1 MSKPNP
7 VALERRCLPV
17 LTTLV
22 LSCLLAGPVSAD
34 LVVNF
39 TLGDLAARATFAE
52 SNGDL
57 VITLENLS
65 TADVVEPLQV
75 LTGVYF
81 DIDGVTFTPLSAV
94 LTPGSSVLFSE
105 MSNTV
110 NGLDS
115 NGEVGG
121 EFAFRDDLT
130 GVPSG
135 ASMVI
140 ASVGLD
146 DELGA
151 SGLFPGEPLW
161 GPPADAPDG
170 LGYGIV
176 SAGDDP
182 NGGNSKVIGGVP
194 LIQNGVI
201 FTLSASTDF
210 NPDDIT
216 GVVFNYGTSFNP
228 TPAPGAVVLGAIG
241 LGMVGWLKRRFV

>member
-1 MSKPNP
+1 
-7 VALERRCLPV
+7 
-17 LTTLV
+17 LTALV

-39 TLGDLAARATFAE
+39 TLGDLADRATFAK

-65 TADVVEPLQV
+65 TADVIEPSQV

-81 DIDGVTFTPLSAV
+81 DINGVTFTPLSAV

-115 NGEVGG
+115 NSEVGG

-146 DELGA
+146 DELGPTY
-151 SGLFPGEPLW
+151 LFPGEALW

-176 SAGDDP
+176 STGYDP
-182 NGGNSKVIGGVP
+182 NNGNSKVTGSVP

-201 FTLSASTDF
+201 FTLSASADF

-216 GVVFNYGTSFNP
+216 GVVFNYGTGFNP
-228 TPAPGAVVLGAIG
+228 TPAPGAVALGAIG
-241 LGMVGWLKRRFV
+241 LGMVGWLKKRFT

>member
-1 MSKPNP
+1 MCKPSQ
-7 VALERRCLPV
+7 VALHKRHLPI

-52 SNGDL
+52 SNGNL

-65 TADVVEPLQV
+65 TADVIEPAQV

-105 MSNTV
+105 MSNTT

-115 NGEVGG
+115 NGEVGA

-146 DELGA
+146 DELGPNH
-151 SGLFPGEPLW
+151 LFPGEALW
-161 GPPADAPDG
+161 GPPSDAPDG

-176 SAGDDP
+176 SAGYNP
-182 NGGNSKVIGGVP
+182 NSGNSKVTGDVP

-201 FTLSASTDF
+201 FTLSASTGF

-216 GVVFNYGTSFNP
+216 GVVFNYGTGFNP
-228 TPAPGAVVLGAIG
+228 TPAPGAVALGAIG
-241 LGMVGWLKRRFV
+241 LGMVGWLKKRFA